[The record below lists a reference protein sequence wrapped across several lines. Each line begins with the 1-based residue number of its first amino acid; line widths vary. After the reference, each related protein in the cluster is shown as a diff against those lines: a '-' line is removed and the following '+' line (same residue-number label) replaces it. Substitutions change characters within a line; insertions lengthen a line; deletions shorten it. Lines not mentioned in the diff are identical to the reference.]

1 MGNDTSVP
9 TRKRQR
15 ETTSDN
21 TSTHEPTYSM
31 TKRRKLVTKR
41 PDDIPPFIWEISK
54 DENSDAYFMLL
65 NHFVEEIINEKNL
78 EKKVE
83 KKVEKNEENTS
94 K

>member
-21 TSTHEPTYSM
+21 TCTHKSTNSI
-31 TKRRKLVTKR
+31 TKRIKLVTKR
-41 PDDIPPFIWEISK
+41 PDDISPFIWKISNN
-54 DENSDAYFMLL
+54 ENSDAFFMLL
-65 NHFVEEIINEKNL
+65 NNMVKEIID

-83 KKVEKNEENTS
+83 KKVEKN
-94 K
+94 

>member
-9 TRKRQR
+9 TRKRKR
-15 ETTSDN
+15 ETTSEN
-21 TSTHEPTYSM
+21 TCTHESTNKR

-41 PDDIPPFIWEISK
+41 PDDIHPFIWEISK
-54 DENSDAYFMLL
+54 DENSDSFFMLL
-65 NHFVEEIINEKNL
+65 NNLVKEIID